1 MIEADDCVCALLTP
15 EGYAEERHKCA
26 GTYYATPYFSKDF
39 GLDRFYNKFC
49 DQLGEEL
56 LNELGFDWFM
66 QKMFDGYS
74 RCLYIN
80 TGIEDRST
88 CEENAKK
95 FASYFGWNYETRHG
109 TLKMI
114 EDALAKT
121 KELASIQWLL
131 DPHVIRIFFS
141 RTLIHPYMK
150 LFLDEHFTGSKEYYE
165 ALGWEVTTVQ
175 DEGMKGKK
183 DREIAE
189 YAKEKGYILITRDEL
204 PYNISQLIGGKCF
217 RVTEAMIA
225 GMISN
230 NVKALYGQD

>member
-1 MIEADDCVCALLTP
+1 MRIGIIACDSFKEEINYLTEGDPDIIFKEYLQFGLHEHPDELKRTVIDHVNALQGKEDAVFLGYGWCQSLKGITSQLAVPTVMIEADDCVCALLTP

-121 KELASIQWLL
+121 KELASIQ
-131 DPHVIRIFFS
+131 
-141 RTLIHPYMK
+141 
-150 LFLDEHFTGSKEYYE
+150 
-165 ALGWEVTTVQ
+165 
-175 DEGMKGKK
+175 
-183 DREIAE
+183 
-189 YAKEKGYILITRDEL
+189 
-204 PYNISQLIGGKCF
+204 
-217 RVTEAMIA
+217 
-225 GMISN
+225 
-230 NVKALYGQD
+230 

>member
-1 MIEADDCVCALLTP
+1 MRIGIIACDSFKEEINYLTEGDPDIIFKEYLQFGLHEHPDELKSTVIDHVNALQGKVDAVFLGYGWCQSLKGITSQLAVPTVMIEADDCVCALLTP

-121 KELASIQWLL
+121 KELASIQ
-131 DPHVIRIFFS
+131 
-141 RTLIHPYMK
+141 
-150 LFLDEHFTGSKEYYE
+150 
-165 ALGWEVTTVQ
+165 
-175 DEGMKGKK
+175 
-183 DREIAE
+183 
-189 YAKEKGYILITRDEL
+189 
-204 PYNISQLIGGKCF
+204 
-217 RVTEAMIA
+217 
-225 GMISN
+225 
-230 NVKALYGQD
+230 

>member
-1 MIEADDCVCALLTP
+1 
-15 EGYAEERHKCA
+15 
-26 GTYYATPYFSKDF
+26 
-39 GLDRFYNKFC
+39 
-49 DQLGEEL
+49 
-56 LNELGFDWFM
+56 
-66 QKMFDGYS
+66 
-74 RCLYIN
+74 
-80 TGIEDRST
+80 
-88 CEENAKK
+88 
-95 FASYFGWNYETRHG
+95 
-109 TLKMI
+109 
-114 EDALAKT
+114 
-121 KELASIQWLL
+121 
-131 DPHVIRIFFS
+131 
-141 RTLIHPYMK
+141 MK